1 MKTVETSVLEMA
13 KGAILEQTDNE
24 MTKILSNILDP
35 NTDPKKVRSL
45 TITVK
50 FKPDES
56 REYVSVEA
64 QAKSN
69 IAPIMPIATRMI
81 LEADKDGNPKAMEL
95 TRDDPNQ
102 VHMFEEGEE
111 QPVKV
116 LRLARSV

>member
-1 MKTVETSVLEMA
+1 MKTIETSVLEMA

-24 MTKILSNILDP
+24 MTKIMSNILDP
-35 NTDPKKVRSL
+35 NTDPKKARKL
-45 TITVK
+45 TITLT

-56 REYVSVEA
+56 REFVSLEA
-64 QAKSN
+64 QAKST

-95 TRDDPNQ
+95 TRNDPNQ
-102 VHMFEEGEE
+102 LHMFEDGEE
-111 QPVKV
+111 EIKV

>member
-116 LRLARSV
+116 LRLAWSV

>member
-24 MTKILSNILDP
+24 MARIMANILDP
-35 NTDPKKVRSL
+35 NTDAKKARKL
-45 TITVK
+45 TITLT
-50 FKPDES
+50 FKADET
-56 REYVSVEA
+56 REFVSLEA
-64 QAKSN
+64 QAKST

-95 TRDDPNQ
+95 TRNDPNQ
-102 VHMFEEGEE
+102 VHMFEDGEE
-111 QPVKV
+111 EVKV